1 MNVFVA
7 GTETS
12 AATVTWCSYAS
23 FGPCIGGYSV
33 VCAKVNQEP
42 HGAETFQETVLMR
55 LGSSSHDVP
64 MPCFLIIK
72 HLLLESDSTTA
83 VSWVILN
90 HGNCGRC
97 LWKLMAS

>member
-1 MNVFVA
+1 MEVVLLCKLR
-7 GTETS
+7 S
-12 AATVTWCSYAS
+12 MYRRL
-23 FGPCIGGYSV
+23 FGGLRQG
-33 VCAKVNQEP
+33 AVNQEP